1 MLDVDRSPIAALKAS
16 LSGEVLAPDDPG
28 YDEARHIHN
37 GLIDKRPPLIARCL
51 HTADVVDAVNF
62 GRDEGLEISVRGGG
76 HNVAGKAVTDGG
88 LMIDLS
94 PMKGIHVDA
103 RRRTVRA
110 QPGLTWREFNRA
122 AAVPGPPHPRRGG
135 PPPRAPRPHAP

>member
-1 MLDVDRSPIAALKAS
+1 MNARPGAVAVPEQVRAS
-16 LSGEVLAPDDPG
+16 FSGSLIDPG
-28 YDEARHIHN
+28 DDGYDTAR
-37 GLIDKRPPLIARCL
+37 
-51 HTADVVDAVNF
+51 
-62 GRDEGLEISVRGGG
+62 GRELEIAVRGGG

-122 AAVPGPPHPRRGG
+122 AGLHGMATPRGSF
-135 PPPRAPRPHAP
+135 APSEICVCN